1 MSSKI
6 KPAKILLVSAS
17 VGAGHTQAAKA
28 VQTAIESQELA
39 SAQVTD
45 FMAGENSYLNT
56 LVKEAYLKLID
67 HFPDMYDLLY
77 RFSQM
82 PLPGSKV
89 QSLMAM
95 AMKRSMLKLINIHR
109 PDAIICTHPFPCGA
123 AAYLKHTRRISVPL
137 IGVITDFAIHRL
149 WCYKETDLYFVA
161 TPELKQELAVHG
173 IDQARIYASGIPVGQ
188 KFSHMPTSAEQRT
201 ARYALGFSNDHPII
215 LLMGGGLGMGD
226 LEQAVLAIDALQLPL
241 NLVVVAGRNASL
253 RRSLSAKAPALSHP
267 VKVLGYTCHVPEL
280 MAAADLL
287 ITKPGA
293 LTISEALSMQLPLL
307 LYQAIPGQEE
317 ENAAYLTRKGA
328 ALWAQNTSSLSST
341 VYELFTQPKRL
352 DYMREMATLLG
363 RPSAAQTIASTIS
376 QELFRTGATMSG
388 GRFF

>member
-1 MSSKI
+1 MSTIS

-17 VGAGHTQAAKA
+17 IGAGHTQAARA
-28 VQTAIESQELA
+28 VQTAIESQDLA
-39 SAQVTD
+39 DTQVID
-45 FMAGENSYLNT
+45 FMAGKNSYLNT

-67 HFPDMYDLLY
+67 IFPDMYDLLY

-82 PLPGSKV
+82 PMPGSKV

-95 AMKRSMLKLINIHR
+95 AMKRSMLKLINVHR

-123 AAYLKHTRRISVPL
+123 AAYLKHTHRINTPL

-161 TPELKQELAVHG
+161 TPELKQELVTHG
-173 IDQARIYASGIPVGQ
+173 IGQNRIHATGIPIGP
-188 KFSHMPTSAEQRT
+188 KFSHIPVPAEQRA
-201 ARYALGFSNDHPII
+201 ARHALGFSNNNQIVLI
-215 LLMGGGLGMGD
+215 MGGGLGMGD
-226 LEQAVLAIDALQLPL
+226 LEQAVLAIDALHLPF
-241 NLVVVAGRNASL
+241 NLVVVAGRNAAL
-253 RRSLSAKAPALSHP
+253 RRSLSAKAHSLAHP

-317 ENAAYLTRKGA
+317 ENAAYLTRMGA
-328 ALWAQNTSSLSST
+328 ALWAQNTNSLSTT
-341 VYELFTQPKRL
+341 VYELLTNPRQL
-352 DYMREMATLLG
+352 SYMREMATLLSQ
-363 RPSAAQTIASTIS
+363 PTAAQAITNTIS